1 MISRLILVHRTFIL
15 VSALILIGH
24 LSIFLAKN
32 IFLLIIL
39 NQRNERCP
47 IAFVEVL
54 NLGKR

>member
-15 VSALILIGH
+15 VNALILIGH
-24 LSIFLAKN
+24 QSIFLAEN

-39 NQRNERCP
+39 NQRNERRP